1 MFESNSQSIIGIQV
15 VSHCTASYSPCH
27 YSDLSL
33 SLTPLSSPGQE
44 MIRSYTFLKPHI
56 SREAW
61 LLLVK

>member
-1 MFESNSQSIIGIQV
+1 MFENNSQSVIGIQV
-15 VSHCTASYSPCH
+15 VSNCTAFYSPC

-44 MIRSYTFLKPHI
+44 VIGSYTFLKPQI